1 MKITTEKNVQV
12 IIQLLKHYN
21 VKKIIVSPGGT
32 NTAFVYSI
40 QDDPFF
46 NVYSCVDER
55 AAAYLACGLS
65 AESQEPV
72 VISCTGA
79 TASRNFLSGLT
90 EAFYRKLPILA
101 LTSTQN
107 VARIGHH
114 VAQVIDNTV
123 LPNDTHIYSALLPI
137 VNDDESMWDC
147 ELKCNRAFHLL
158 MGEDTGPVHL
168 NVQTTYE
175 KSYIDAKDCKSHRI
189 ISKYHIGDSLPLLK
203 GRVVVVIGSHKKFK
217 PADHQALE
225 KFALLN
231 NVPIICDHTSNYYG
245 RNKLLFS
252 IVAAQDFYI
261 LNSIKPDVLIHI
273 GEISGDYATKRYSG
287 QTVWRVNEDGIA
299 RDSYRQLSNLFH
311 MNESNFFSAYTSNNS
326 IENDKAFIDAL
337 FSLVETAYDSL
348 DDLPFSNLWLAQKIA
363 HKLPSHSCIHFAILN
378 SLRSW
383 NYFRLPEGV
392 ESNSNVGGFGIDGC
406 LSSLIGASLF
416 NQHKL
421 YYLVTGDLAF
431 FYDLN
436 SLGIRHLQPN
446 VRILLVNN
454 GCGTEFRNYNHHAE
468 ISGGDPDSYV
478 SAAGHF
484 GKDQKGLL
492 HKFAEAQGF
501 EYLQSSCK
509 EETFSLVPKF
519 IDPNPRPKPILFEV
533 FTDYKEESHALEV
546 VNSTLINAKG
556 SIKKLVIEFFGAEA
570 LELARKAKDKF
581 GS

>member
-1 MKITTEKNVQV
+1 MKITTETNVQI

-21 VKKIIVSPGGT
+21 ISKIIASPGTT
-32 NTAFVYSI
+32 NTAFVYSV

-46 NVYSCVDER
+46 SVYSCVDER

-65 AESQEPV
+65 AESEEPV

-79 TASRNFLSGLT
+79 TASRNFLPGLT
-90 EAFYRKLPILA
+90 EAYYRKLPVLA

-114 VAQVIDNTV
+114 VAQVIDNTI

-137 VNDDESMWDC
+137 VKDEDSLWDC

-158 MGEDTGPVHL
+158 MANIGPVHL
-168 NVQTTYE
+168 NLQTTYE
-175 KSYIDAKDCKSHRI
+175 KNYINVADCKSHRI
-189 ISKYHIGDSLPLLK
+189 IFKHHIGDSLPLLK
-203 GRVVVVIGSHKKFK
+203 GRVVVVIGSHKKWK

-225 KFALLN
+225 DFAEAN
-231 NVPIICDHTSNYYG
+231 NVPILCDHTSNYHG
-245 RNKLLFS
+245 KNKLLFS
-252 IVAAQDFYI
+252 IVSAQDFYI
-261 LNSIKPDVLIHI
+261 INSLKPDVLIHI
-273 GEISGDYATKRYSG
+273 GEISGDYATKRLSG

-311 MNESNFFSAYTSNNS
+311 MKESEFFSAYISNNS
-326 IENDKAFIDAL
+326 IQNDKSFVDAL
-337 FSLVETAYDSL
+337 FSLVETAYASL
-348 DDLPFSNLWLAQKIA
+348 EDLPFSNLWLAQTIA
-363 HKLPSHSCIHFAILN
+363 ANLPTFSCIHFGILS

-383 NYFRLPEGV
+383 NYFRLPKGV
-392 ESNSNVGGFGIDGC
+392 ESSSNVGGFGIDGC
-406 LSSLIGASLF
+406 LSSLIGASLY
-416 NQHKL
+416 NTQKL
-421 YYLVTGDLAF
+421 YYLIIGDLAF

-468 ISGGDPDSYV
+468 ISGGDPNPYV

-484 GKDQKGLL
+484 GKNPKNLL
-492 HKFAEAQGF
+492 QNFAESQGF

-509 EETFSLVPKF
+509 EDALPLIQKF
-519 IDPNPRPKPILFEV
+519 IDPNTRFKPILFEV
-533 FTDYKEESHALEV
+533 FTDYSQESKALEII
-546 VNSTLINAKG
+546 NSTLVNTKG
-556 SIKKLVIEFFGAEA
+556 SIKKVIKELLGPEA
-570 LELARKAKDKF
+570 LELARKAKEKF